1 MDPSSENQKKF
12 ELPPRPQGGDMIPQ
26 VAGGAEARPA
36 APEMARNPSGPAT
49 SQGAQDDQAQMAAQ
63 AAQAAVPVPTQ
74 AQAGK
79 SLHPAAPAVA
89 DDLDLIEKEWVTKA
103 KGIVEQTKHDPYN
116 QNKEMNLFK
125 ADYMKKRYNRDVKV
139 DMG

>member
-1 MDPSSENQKKF
+1 MDPNTENQKKF
-12 ELPPRPQGGDMIPQ
+12 ELPPRPNVGDTLPQ
-26 VAGGAEARPA
+26 VAGGAEPRPA
-36 APEMARNPSGPAT
+36 APEMTHNPSGPAT
-49 SQGAQDDQAQMAAQ
+49 ATVTQDDQTQAAAQ
-63 AAQAAVPVPTQ
+63 AVQAVATVPTQ
-74 AQAGK
+74 PQAGQ

-89 DDLDLIEKEWVTKA
+89 DDLDLIEKEWVQKA

-139 DMG
+139 DMV